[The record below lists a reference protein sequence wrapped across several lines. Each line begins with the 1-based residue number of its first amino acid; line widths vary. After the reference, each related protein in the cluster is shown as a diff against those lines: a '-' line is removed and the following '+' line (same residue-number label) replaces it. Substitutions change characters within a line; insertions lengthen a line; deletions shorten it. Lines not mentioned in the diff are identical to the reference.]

1 MIPPGLTL
9 DTFAGEA
16 WIGVIP
22 FDIALLAPRGA
33 PGGLRLSFLEL
44 NVRTYVTVDDKPG
57 VWFFSLDAASPTAVR
72 LARAT
77 YHLPYHRANM
87 QMHHENEWIVY
98 NSHRVVG
105 NAAFRGRY
113 QPVGPS
119 QVSAPGSLEYWL
131 TERYCLYAA
140 TRSGRLFRGEI
151 NHPPWPLQP
160 AQATID
166 LNTMAAVDGVSLVG
180 QPLCHFA
187 RQLDVVAWPLE
198 RIT

>member
-16 WIGVIP
+16 WVGVIP

-33 PGGLRLSFLEL
+33 PCGLHLSFLEL

-77 YHLPYHRANM
+77 YHLPYFRAHM
-87 QMHHENEWIVY
+87 QLRQEDEWIAY
-98 NSHRVVG
+98 SSHRDLG

-113 QPVGPS
+113 HPVGPS
-119 QVSAPGSLEYWL
+119 QVNTPGSLEHWL

-140 TRSGRLFRGEI
+140 SRTGRLFRGEI
-151 NHPPWPLQP
+151 NHSPWSLQP
-160 AQATID
+160 AEASIE
-166 LNTMAAVDGVSLVG
+166 LNTMAAVHNISLVG

-198 RIT
+198 RID